1 MNDLTPFDYS
11 GRPVRVVLRSGEPWF
26 VASDVCS
33 VLGYANG
40 RAAIE
45 QHVPLRHRDSVAIHD
60 GTPGNP
66 NRTIIS
72 ESGLFRLTLRSNA
85 LHAEQFQDWVTDEVL
100 PSIRKTGTFGAPREL
115 SRLELIDLARE
126 AEVGRLAAEQ
136 KVAELAPSAA
146 AWDTLADTGADYSAR
161 EAAFILN
168 RDPAITTGQNRLLN
182 WLRHNRVIGM
192 DGRPYASHAAHVT
205 LRPQT
210 RLDQA
215 TGERVP
221 ARPQVRITVAGLRY
235 LHKRLGGTAQLDL
248 TPVPEGL
255 AS

>member
-11 GRPVRVVLRSGEPWF
+11 GRPVRVVMLDGEPWF
-26 VASDVCS
+26 VAADICG
-33 VLGYANG
+33 VLGYAHT
-40 RAAIE
+40 ATALK
-45 QHVPLRHRDSVAIHD
+45 PLRDNEKGVSLTH
-60 GTPGNP
+60 TPGGDQ
-66 NRTIIS
+66 RLTVIS
-72 ESGLFRLTLRSNA
+72 EPGLYRLIMRSNRPE
-85 LHAEQFQDWVTDEVL
+85 AEAFQDWVTTAVL
-100 PSIRKTGTFGAPREL
+100 PSIRKTGSYVQREL
-115 SRLELIDLARE
+115 SRLELIDLARD

-146 AWDTLADTGADYSAR
+146 AWDTLADTGSDFSAR

-168 RDPAITTGQNRLLN
+168 RDPSIDTGQNRLLN
-182 WLRHNRVIGM
+182 WLRHNRVTGM

-210 RLDQA
+210 RLDQS
-215 TGERVP
+215 TGERVA

-235 LHKRLGGTAQLDL
+235 LHKKLGGTAQLDL
-248 TPVPEGL
+248 APIPEDV